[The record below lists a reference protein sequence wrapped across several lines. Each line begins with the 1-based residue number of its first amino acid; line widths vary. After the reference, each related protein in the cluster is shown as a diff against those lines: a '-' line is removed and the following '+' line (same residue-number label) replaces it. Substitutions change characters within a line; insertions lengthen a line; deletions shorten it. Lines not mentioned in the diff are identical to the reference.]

1 MKISTR
7 VKVAAVCASIGV
19 VATLGVAAPAQAVPW
34 NCPVSGTGLSRST
47 LCYQGSGA
55 YRIAI
60 HCVNNIT
67 LGSTS
72 RFVYGPWMSMSYA
85 RPSVGWCEW
94 YERVGAAFPQTR

>member
-1 MKISTR
+1 MKIGNHLR
-7 VKVAAVCASIGV
+7 LAAVGAAIGL
-19 VATLGVAAPAQAVPW
+19 VATLGITAPAQAVPW

-47 LCYQGSGA
+47 LCYQGTGS

-60 HCVNNIT
+60 HCVNNLT

-72 RFVYGPWMSMSYA
+72 RFVYGPWISTSYA
-85 RPSVGWCEW
+85 RPSVAWCDW